1 MLGKLGKEGNILG
14 VRLGKEGNILGVRK
28 GRKYI
33 KC

>member
-14 VRLGKEGNILGVRK
+14 VRLGKEGNILGVRE